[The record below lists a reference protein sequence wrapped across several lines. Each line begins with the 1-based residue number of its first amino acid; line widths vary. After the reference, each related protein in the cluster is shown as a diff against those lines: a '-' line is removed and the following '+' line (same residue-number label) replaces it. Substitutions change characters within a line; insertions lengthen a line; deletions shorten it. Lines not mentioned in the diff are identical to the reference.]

1 MLLEPILNVIV
12 SVPEDTVGDTMSDL
26 NTRRAQVE
34 GMESGTVKCRM
45 PMAELAGF
53 LASLKSYTKGQ
64 GTAEASF
71 SHYQELPGNLQ
82 QKIIDEAKKEREEEL
97 AAK

>member
-1 MLLEPILNVIV
+1 
-12 SVPEDTVGDTMSDL
+12 
-26 NTRRAQVE
+26 
-34 GMESGTVKCRM
+34 
-45 PMAELAGF
+45 AELAGF

-71 SHYQELPGNLQ
+71 SHYQEVPGNLQ
-82 QKIIDEAKKEREEEL
+82 QKIIDEAKKEHEAEL